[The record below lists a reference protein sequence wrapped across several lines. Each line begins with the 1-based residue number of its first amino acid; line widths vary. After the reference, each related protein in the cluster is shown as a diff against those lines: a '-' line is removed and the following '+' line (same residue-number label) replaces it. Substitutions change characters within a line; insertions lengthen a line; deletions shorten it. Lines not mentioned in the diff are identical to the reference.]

1 MKNKIVI
8 FIFYIFSFLPSY
20 GENLNIQA
28 SSITIDKKTKITIF
42 KNQVSAKDEK
52 NNELL
57 TEFAEYDKKL
67 ELFKTVG
74 ETTIFT
80 SGGFVVEG
88 KDMVFD
94 NNKNYIKS
102 NNPAKIKDLEKN
114 EIYLDNFEYS
124 TSKNFFQSS
133 GNIKVIDSNK
143 NQYNFSIEKADALSM
158 AHGLE
163 VRTPFLDRSV
173 IEFAQ
178 SIPTDYK
185 INRKHGKRIIRDTFS
200 DLLPK
205 SILTRSKKGFEI
217 PLA

>member
-8 FIFYIFSFLPSY
+8 FLFYIFFFLPSY

-57 TEFAEYDKKL
+57 TEFAEYDKEL

-74 ETTIFT
+74 ETIIFT
-80 SGGFVVEG
+80 SEGFVVEG

-124 TSKNFFQSS
+124 TSKNFFQSN
-133 GNIKVIDSNK
+133 GNIKVLDSNK
-143 NQYNFSIEKADALSM
+143 NQYNFSQIYIDEKKKKKEKTDSKA
-158 AHGLE
+158 
-163 VRTPFLDRSV
+163 FLKQNG
-173 IEFAQ
+173 F
-178 SIPTDYK
+178 K
-185 INRKHGKRIIRDTFS
+185 RK
-200 DLLPK
+200 
-205 SILTRSKKGFEI
+205 KKK
-217 PLA
+217 